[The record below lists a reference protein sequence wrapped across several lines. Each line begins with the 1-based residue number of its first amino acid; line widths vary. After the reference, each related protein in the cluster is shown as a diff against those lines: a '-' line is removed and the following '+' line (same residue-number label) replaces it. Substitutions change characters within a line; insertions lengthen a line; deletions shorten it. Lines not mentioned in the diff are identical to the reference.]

1 MLRLDRR
8 HQGHELMDS
17 PDLNEVLH
25 RRALDGLKR
34 INGLSGTASVLWSEI
49 RPLAEQH
56 RGEALRM
63 LDVACGGGDVAVSL
77 ARRAARE
84 GYDLRIDGADISAC
98 AVRHATTRA
107 VAAGVR
113 GVRFHVMN
121 ALRDA
126 FPGRYDVIVCSLF
139 LHHLN
144 EVEAVELLVRMR
156 EAAERLVLVS
166 DLRRCWAGYL
176 LAQVGCRLLT
186 SSPIVHAD
194 GPQSV
199 ASAFTATE
207 LARLATQADLAGAV
221 IRRRWPERLLLRWRR
236 P

>member
-1 MLRLDRR
+1 MMRLDRR
-8 HQGHELMDS
+8 HPGQELMDS
-17 PDLNEVLH
+17 PQLDEALH
-25 RRALDGLKR
+25 RHALGGLTR
-34 INGLSGTASVLWSEI
+34 INGLSRTAAVLWSEI
-49 RPLAEQH
+49 RPFAKQL
-56 RGEALRM
+56 RGESLRL

-77 ARRAARE
+77 ARRASRE
-84 GYDLRIDGADISAC
+84 GYDVRIDGADISPF
-98 AVRHATTRA
+98 AVRHATRKA
-107 VAAGVR
+107 SAAGVS

-126 FPGRYDVIVCSLF
+126 FPGKYHVIVCSLF

-144 EVEAVELLVRMR
+144 ETDAVQLLMRMR

-176 LAQVGCRLLT
+176 LAQVACRLLT

-207 LARLATQADLAGAV
+207 LTQLASNADLAGAV
-221 IRRRWPERLLLRWRR
+221 IRRCWPERLLLRWRR
-236 P
+236 L